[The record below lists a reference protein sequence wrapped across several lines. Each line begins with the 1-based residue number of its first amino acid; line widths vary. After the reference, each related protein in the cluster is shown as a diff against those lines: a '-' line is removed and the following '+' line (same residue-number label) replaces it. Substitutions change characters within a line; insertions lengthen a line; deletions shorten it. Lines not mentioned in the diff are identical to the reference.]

1 MSENHKTYVPP
12 DVGAT
17 VKSPVH
23 QHEEKSEEGI
33 SLKESAEIAEDF
45 VPSKGLTSQQAEEL
59 LRKYGKNELEDKKTP
74 KVSCSWLI

>member
-1 MSENHKTYVPP
+1 MSGNDKGYVSP
-12 DVGAT
+12 DAGLI

-23 QHEEKSEEGI
+23 QHEEKSEDGI
-33 SLKESAEIAEDF
+33 SLKESTDQTDF

-74 KVSCSWLI
+74 KVRYS